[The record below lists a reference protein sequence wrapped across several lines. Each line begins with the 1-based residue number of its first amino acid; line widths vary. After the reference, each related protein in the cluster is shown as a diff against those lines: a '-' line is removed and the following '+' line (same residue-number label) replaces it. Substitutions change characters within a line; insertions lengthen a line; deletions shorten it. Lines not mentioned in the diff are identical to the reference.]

1 MKRVSVVLMGLCFV
15 VCCTASAHAWFGAK
29 KKDAAQAPEQPV
41 SADKAKKEAPAKSAA
56 PEAVPSQSEADAV
69 KAFLAK
75 QEIVKKKMV
84 LLNNTEWQIEMTPLS
99 GKGKKEIDTATFKNN
114 QVVLSGFS
122 KKGFGPTNLTLTVQ
136 EDGSV
141 VWETMQTSEKNGMC
155 FWRGELDKTMM
166 TMRGVAS
173 HKIDDKNKMDYSFV
187 STGRKVLT
195 DK

>member
-1 MKRVSVVLMGLCFV
+1 MKRVSIVLIGLCFV
-15 VCCTASAHAWFGAK
+15 VCCAASAHAWFGAK
-29 KKDAAQAPEQPV
+29 KQEAAPAPAQP
-41 SADKAKKEAPAKSAA
+41 AATDKAKAAKEAPSKSEAA
-56 PEAVPSQSEADAV
+56 AAQSEAEAV

-99 GKGKKEIDTATFKNN
+99 GKGKKEIDTVTFKNN

-173 HKIDDKNKMDYSFV
+173 HKIDDKNKMDYSFA
-187 STGRKVLT
+187 STARKVLT